1 MFDNL
6 KLYYSIDDLILN
18 YELENL
24 VEYYSNNSIN
34 YYKTELWGENNVK
47 YGDLIYQL
55 EIKYDKNINYYT
67 FGKIIILLN
76 NNIYIEGIY
85 NNNGCVIDY
94 LTEKY
99 NINSSLCTVNN
110 NIIDKIINIKN
121 EYYIND
127 DNVHGIISLQSI

>member
-1 MFDNL
+1 MLNL

-24 VEYYSNNSIN
+24 VQDYSNNSLS

-55 EIKYDKNINYYT
+55 EIKYDKNMNYYT
-67 FGKIIILLN
+67 FGKIVISLN

-85 NNNGCVIDY
+85 NNNGCIIDY

-99 NINSSLCTVNN
+99 NINSNLYTVNN
-110 NIIDKIINIKN
+110 NIMDKIINIKN
-121 EYYIND
+121 EYHLNNE
-127 DNVHGIISLQSI
+127 NVHGIISLQSI

>member
-55 EIKYDKNINYYT
+55 EIKYDKNMNYYT

-121 EYYIND
+121 EYHIND